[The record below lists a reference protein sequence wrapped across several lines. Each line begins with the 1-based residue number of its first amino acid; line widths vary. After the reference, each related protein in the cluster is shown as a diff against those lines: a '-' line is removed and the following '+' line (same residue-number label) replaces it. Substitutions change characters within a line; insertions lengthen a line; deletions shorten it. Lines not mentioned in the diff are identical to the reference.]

1 METSNYYEI
10 LHRALRH
17 DRSLMNFTS
26 PEDIEVF
33 ERTSTSTYF
42 DVYCE
47 TEGQPAFAV
56 HCCDSVSNFDCDIEW
71 L

>member
-1 METSNYYEI
+1 MTSTSYVEI
-10 LHRALRH
+10 LNRALRH
-17 DRSLMNFTS
+17 DRSLMHFTS

-33 ERTSTSTYF
+33 ERTPTSTYF

-47 TEGQPAFAV
+47 TEGQPAFVV
-56 HCCDSVSNFDCDIEW
+56 HCHDSVSDFSCDLEW